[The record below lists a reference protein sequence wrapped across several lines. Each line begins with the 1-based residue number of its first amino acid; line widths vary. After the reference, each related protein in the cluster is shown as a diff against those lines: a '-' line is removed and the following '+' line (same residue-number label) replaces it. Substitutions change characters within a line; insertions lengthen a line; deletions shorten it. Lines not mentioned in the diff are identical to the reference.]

1 VRLHFAL
8 VRVQCTLGVTLKFL
22 YHLNQVVA
30 AMKRFDRLIL
40 FFALLLL
47 PVRIPKSNR
56 VVNVCR
62 MVRLEKPYQDSRP
75 KQNSLV
81 RHGVCVGGGARA

>member
-1 VRLHFAL
+1 MDSDDTITVASSSQVPLHFAL

-40 FFALLLL
+40 FFRLALATGAHT
-47 PVRIPKSNR
+47 
-56 VVNVCR
+56 
-62 MVRLEKPYQDSRP
+62 EKQ
-75 KQNSLV
+75 
-81 RHGVCVGGGARA
+81 